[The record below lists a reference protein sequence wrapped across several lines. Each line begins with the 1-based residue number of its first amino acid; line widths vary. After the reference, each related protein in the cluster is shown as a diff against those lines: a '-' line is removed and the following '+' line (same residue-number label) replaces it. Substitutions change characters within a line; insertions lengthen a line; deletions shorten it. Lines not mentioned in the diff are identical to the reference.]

1 MTFLVTTNYC
11 IFRKQHFKKSRYYF
25 FVVKIELLF
34 SFDGQTTNSKT
45 KNVTEN
51 YNAINWTPMKSEE
64 LLDFYDEAPLE
75 MQCQSG
81 AGNKELLDKCER
93 AIKLHPFIPKC

>member
-1 MTFLVTTNYC
+1 MIDLRRLDC
-11 IFRKQHFKKSRYYF
+11 ILYLKM
-25 FVVKIELLF
+25 ELPF
-34 SFDGQTTNSKT
+34 SFDGQNTNSKT

-81 AGNKELLDKCER
+81 GGNAYIFHSSKIRGLCLMK
-93 AIKLHPFIPKC
+93 

>member
-1 MTFLVTTNYC
+1 M
-11 IFRKQHFKKSRYYF
+11 
-25 FVVKIELLF
+25 ELLF
-34 SFDGQTTNSKT
+34 SFDGQNTNSKT

-51 YNAINWTPMKSEE
+51 YNSINWTPMKSEE

-81 AGNKELLDKCER
+81 GGKAYIFHSSKIRGLCSMK
-93 AIKLHPFIPKC
+93 